1 MHLALLIACGR
12 EKGPSVSPPPQPS
25 KPTLAAK
32 APEPASAAPQIKP
45 AYRYNPQGR
54 RDPFQPLITP
64 KPPASAKTAKAKP
77 KGPGGVEVNELKLS
91 GIIWGEQGYYALV
104 EAPNGLGYIIKTGDA
119 FGDGVRVVRITK
131 ESVLFEVKGDELLKP
146 QTFMVELKLRK
157 EE

>member
-1 MHLALLIACGR
+1 M
-12 EKGPSVSPPPQPS
+12 
-25 KPTLAAK
+25 AAK
-32 APEPASAAPQIKP
+32 APEPALAAPEQKP
-45 AYRYNPQGR
+45 AYRYDPQGR

-77 KGPGGVEVNELKLS
+77 KGPGGVEVDELKLS

-104 EAPNGLGYIIKTGDA
+104 EAPNGLGYIIKTGDT

-146 QTFMVELKLRK
+146 QAFMVELKLRK